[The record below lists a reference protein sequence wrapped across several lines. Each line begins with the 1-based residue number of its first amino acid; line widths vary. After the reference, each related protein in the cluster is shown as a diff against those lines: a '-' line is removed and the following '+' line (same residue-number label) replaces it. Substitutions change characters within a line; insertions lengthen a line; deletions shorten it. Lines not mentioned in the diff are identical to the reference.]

1 MGEGLINVIC
11 YVQGDNELVT
21 SKFLQQILNK
31 FILQYSTGFLEKFP
45 FNWSRNLTK
54 DSIKSDFFQKPCMFE
69 LTLLLIHFVVAV
81 CPRKNDTWLLKIL

>member
-45 FNWSRNLTK
+45 FN
-54 DSIKSDFFQKPCMFE
+54 
-69 LTLLLIHFVVAV
+69 
-81 CPRKNDTWLLKIL
+81 